1 MFPGRI
7 SGARLYAGTYFMEGT
22 MLLTSGTSAA
32 LKDYF
37 STPYPDQGIKDKQV
51 DRDKDLMVLSTAT
64 TTGQKYNFL
73 QQGAGIAGFKSIG
86 KNAAQKEQVVQQFLQ
101 YLLEPKVANRL
112 ALTSGYLPSTTK
124 ALEIYEN
131 YISGLYHNE
140 KVDEEGFEHIPEVFG
155 TKKGQYLS
163 LKDNLTQDLLDN
175 FFNPQKISFGKDE
188 LNVITTSANPLGSS
202 VRRGIDDY
210 TRSRLF
216 RSPIGFEFEKMLQ
229 PGELDRAIKDNL
241 PGTYSNS
248 KIRLHSGDEEI

>member
-37 STPYPDQGIKDKQV
+37 STPYPDQGIPDKQV
-51 DRDKDLMVLSTAT
+51 HRDEDLMILSTAT

-73 QQGAGIAGFKSIG
+73 QQGAGIAGFKSVG
-86 KNAAQKEQVVQQFLQ
+86 NNASQKEQVVHQFLQ
-101 YLLEPKVANRL
+101 YLLEPQVANRL

-124 ALEIYEN
+124 ALEIYQN
-131 YISGLYHNE
+131 YINGNYDNQKLDDTS
-140 KVDEEGFEHIPEVFG
+140 FEHIPEVFG

-163 LKDNLTQDLLDN
+163 LKDNLTQDLLEN
-175 FFNPQKISFGKDE
+175 YLTPSAKLINGK
-188 LNVITTSANPLGSS
+188 LNVMTTSANPLGSS

-216 RSPIGFEFEKMLQ
+216 RSPIGFKFEKMLD
-229 PGELDRAIKDNL
+229 PYEVDKAIRDNL
-241 PGTYSNS
+241 PGTYSS
-248 KIRLHSGDEEI
+248 AKVHLQPKD

>member
-37 STPYPDQGIKDKQV
+37 STPYPDQKIPNPQV
-51 DRDKDLMVLSTAT
+51 DRNRDLMVLSTPT
-64 TTGQKYNFL
+64 TTANKYNFL
-73 QQGAGIAGFKSIG
+73 QQGAGIAGFKSVG
-86 KNAAQKEQVVQQFLQ
+86 RNATAKEAVVQQFLQ
-101 YLLEPKVANRL
+101 YLLEPKVTNRL

-124 ALEIYEN
+124 ALTLYEN
-131 YISGLYHNE
+131 YISGHYDNQNLE
-140 KVDEEGFEHIPEVFG
+140 DTSFEHIPEVFG

-175 FFNPQKISFGKDE
+175 YFNSQKVSFNKDE

-202 VRRGIDDY
+202 IRKGIDDY
-210 TRSRLF
+210 TRTRLF
-216 RSPIGFEFEKMLQ
+216 RSPIGFDFAKMLK
-229 PGELDRAIKDNL
+229 PYEVDKAIKDNL
-241 PGTYSNS
+241 PGTYSS
-248 KIRLHSGDEEI
+248 ARIHLQQDDD